1 MESNEILNFIN
12 QFTKNGTRKEVIDCF
27 LNGCCFWF
35 AEILYSRFCNFSNR
49 SMIVYDEI
57 IGHFGCKIDDRVYDI
72 TGDVTENYQW
82 TVWNY
87 IITTETNRAERIIR
101 DCINF

>member
-1 MESNEILNFIN
+1 MF
-12 QFTKNGTRKEVIDCF
+12 
-27 LNGCCFWF
+27 
-35 AEILYSRFCNFSNR
+35 
-49 SMIVYDEI
+49 VYDEI

-72 TGDVTENYQW
+72 TGDVTEKYQW
-82 TVWNY
+82 TIWNH